1 MLIYDGIM
9 SQETSALMAEKLYE
23 EAFSIFFNW
32 QKILP
37 ENVYRYHEL
46 ICQETNAPVDL
57 QMATVLPFV
66 GSCLGPT
73 MKDLFLTWKTAL
85 NLFWIVEGAS
95 GAGKS
100 MSRKCFISDPLE
112 YIMNNKKVNVKD
124 FEISKFTRAGKY
136 LM

>member
-1 MLIYDGIM
+1 M
-9 SQETSALMAEKLYE
+9 SQGTSALTAEKLYE
-23 EAFSIFFNW
+23 EAFSISFNW

-66 GSCLGPT
+66 GSFWGPT
-73 MKDLFLTWKTAL
+73 MKGLFLTRKTAL
-85 NLFWIVEGAS
+85 NLFWIVVGAS

-100 MSRKCFISDPLE
+100 MSRKHVISDPLE
-112 YIMNNKKVNVKD
+112 YIMNNKKVDVKD
-124 FEISKFTRAGKY
+124 FEISKFTRACKY

>member
-1 MLIYDGIM
+1 M
-9 SQETSALMAEKLYE
+9 SQETLALTAEKLYE
-23 EAFSIFFNW
+23 EAFSISFNW

-46 ICQETNAPVDL
+46 ICQETNAPDL

-73 MKDLFLTWKTAL
+73 MKGLFLTQKTTL
-85 NLFWIVEGAS
+85 NLFWIVVRAS

-100 MSRKCFISDPLE
+100 MGRKCFISDPLE
-112 YIMNNKKVNVKD
+112 YIMNNKKVDVKD

-136 LM
+136 LI